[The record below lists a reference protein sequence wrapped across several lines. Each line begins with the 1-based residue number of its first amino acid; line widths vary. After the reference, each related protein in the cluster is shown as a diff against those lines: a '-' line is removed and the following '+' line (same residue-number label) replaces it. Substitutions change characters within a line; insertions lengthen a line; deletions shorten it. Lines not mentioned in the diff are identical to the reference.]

1 MKAPELREQVGFHPA
16 GFMGQTVLTCRR
28 DFPVDFPEF
37 LKLNERARRAA
48 RRSAKAFPAALRLAY
63 FRGFVEGCTGFV
75 SVSGDMSAD
84 CEVAYIC
91 GGIDG
96 SAWA

>member
-1 MKAPELREQVGFHPA
+1 MGAPRLR
-16 GFMGQTVLTCRR
+16 VLPESVACGR
-28 DFPVDFPEF
+28 DFLAEFPEF
-37 LKLNERARRAA
+37 VRLNERARKVA
-48 RRSAKAFPAALRLAY
+48 RRNARAFPAALRLAY

-75 SVSGDMSAD
+75 SVSGEMSAD

>member
-1 MKAPELREQVGFHPA
+1 MEAAVLRERAAFQPKSGT
-16 GFMGQTVLTCRR
+16 GQTVLTCRR

-37 LKLNERARRAA
+37 HKLHERARKVAHRN
-48 RRSAKAFPAALRLAY
+48 AKAFPASLRLAY

-75 SVSGDMSAD
+75 SDGCATPMQ
-84 CEVAYIC
+84 EVAYIC

>member
-1 MKAPELREQVGFHPA
+1 MEAAVLRERVRFHPEGA
-16 GFMGQTVLTCRR
+16 MGQSVLTCKR

-37 LKLNERARRAA
+37 HKLHERARKVAHRN
-48 RRSAKAFPAALRLAY
+48 AKAFPPSLRLAY

-75 SVSGDMSAD
+75 SVSGEMSAD

>member
-1 MKAPELREQVGFHPA
+1 MKAPELREPVGFDPA

-48 RRSAKAFPAALRLAY
+48 RRSAKAFPASLRLAY

-75 SVSGDMSAD
+75 SDGCATPMQ
-84 CEVAYIC
+84 EVAYIC